1 LPTPV
6 VTIGFPL
13 HRPEMVPLLAEH
25 MRKHEAVFL
34 EEPPTAEFD
43 RMLSGAMPVDEYVM
57 TVDSEYPQFMQLM
70 YAVLRELKSRGKKI
84 FQVEPYLENL
94 LALHDFFANGG
105 RPDDLNKN
113 TLIYL
118 VYLAERKSTGA
129 LLQYYQTAASR
140 SFDMTVDAVKHF
152 ARTDAE
158 RFRLR
163 DALRAQALS
172 ALIEK
177 FSSSFVEAGVMHYA
191 LKPLM
196 ARQAPRSVRVK
207 TVFPAKDIIHCLGRK
222 GHLYGP
228 GDQLTLLYIFHPE
241 ITASERETLL
251 AARALIYSKII
262 FKEELNTD
270 MAAYPHLRDELI
282 CVNVT
287 RGLSLNDCRR
297 LFAKIRGVNTCDARQ
312 IVAEDVMGTS
322 PLLEQLLKNGRH
334 RFEDPKGQHCYAAAT
349 F

>member
-6 VTIGFPL
+6 VTIGFSH
-13 HRPEMVPLLAEH
+13 HRPEMVHLLAGH

-43 RMLSGAMPVDEYVM
+43 RMLSGAIPPDEYIM
-57 TVDSEYPQFMQLM
+57 TLDSEYPQFTKLM
-70 YAVLRELKSRGKKI
+70 CAVLRELKSKGKEI

-94 LALHDFFANGG
+94 MALHEFFADGG
-105 RPDDLNKN
+105 RPDELNKN

-118 VYLAERKSTGA
+118 VYLAEKKSTRA
-129 LLQYYQTAASR
+129 LLHYYQTTASR
-140 SFDMTVDAVKHF
+140 SFDMTVDAVKRF

-172 ALIEK
+172 ALVEK
-177 FSSSFVEAGVMHYA
+177 FGSSFVEAGMMHYP
-191 LKPLM
+191 LKRLM
-196 ARQAPRSVRVK
+196 ARQTPRSLRIK
-207 TVFPAKDIIHCLGRK
+207 SVFPANDIVQCLGQK

-241 ITASERETLL
+241 ITATERETLL
-251 AARALIYSKII
+251 AARALIYSKIVI
-262 FKEELNTD
+262 KEELNSD

-282 CVNVT
+282 CIKAT
-287 RGLSLNDCRR
+287 RGLSVNDCRR
-297 LFAKIRGVNTCDARQ
+297 LFARIRGVNTFEARQ
-312 IVAEDVMGTS
+312 IVAEDIMGS
-322 PLLEQLLKNGRH
+322 SLHLGQLLKSGRH
-334 RFEDPKGQHCYAAAT
+334 RFEDVKEQQCHDAAA